1 MTEYLS
7 ARWFE
12 LMRRVVKE
20 FLRLGLVPYL
30 YDENSYPSGLAGGHV
45 PARVPDARSRYV
57 GAIFGEGPDGIP
69 APGGLRGHSDHL
81 DPVSGGAH
89 HGRIGGASA
98 QEFSPVRW

>member
-1 MTEYLS
+1 MQARSWDCTPGWQSGFMTEYLS

-45 PARVPDARSRYV
+45 PAVYRTPGADTSAPSLARVQMASPPRVDSE
-57 GAIFGEGPDGIP
+57 GIAIIST
-69 APGGLRGHSDHL
+69 L
-81 DPVSGGAH
+81 
-89 HGRIGGASA
+89 
-98 QEFSPVRW
+98 